1 MNGGK
6 LFLTESR
13 KLSEMA
19 TANPKRK
26 FPCPV
31 CTDPREV
38 RVTKKDKPYITCDPC
53 GIQVFVRGPAGIEGF
68 NRLVDETSSDVWSR
82 ITEMG
87 RRYRLRCPGC
97 GHRFW
102 IKPDRIVTSIFDG
115 SLKGVRCP
123 GKDCGETVRW
133 ENEQ

>member
-1 MNGGK
+1 
-6 LFLTESR
+6 
-13 KLSEMA
+13 MA
-19 TANPKRK
+19 TGNGKRM

-68 NRLVDETSSDVWSR
+68 NKLVEDASEDVWSR

-87 RRYRLRCPGC
+87 RRYRLKCPEC

-102 IKPDRIVTSIFDG
+102 IEPNLIVTSIFDG
-115 SLKGVRCP
+115 SLKGFRCP
-123 GKDCGETVRW
+123 EKNCGATVRW
-133 ENEQ
+133 EKEQ